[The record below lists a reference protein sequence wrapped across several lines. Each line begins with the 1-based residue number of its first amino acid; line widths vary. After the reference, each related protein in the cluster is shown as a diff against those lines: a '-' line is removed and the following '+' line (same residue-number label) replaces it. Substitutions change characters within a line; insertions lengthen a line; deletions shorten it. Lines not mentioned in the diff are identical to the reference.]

1 MLKAIIR
8 FSIRFRG
15 VIIAL
20 AFLLVGYG
28 LYTLSQVKLGA
39 FPSFTPPLVTLV
51 TEAPGLSPEQV
62 AVLVTQPIQNALSG
76 IAGLQAMRSRSIQG
90 LSVLP

>member
-1 MLKAIIR
+1 MLKAVIR

-28 LYTLSQVKLGA
+28 LYTLSHMEMEA
-39 FPSFTPPLVTLV
+39 FPNFTPPLAVV
-51 TEAPGLSPEQV
+51 DTEAPGLSPEQV
-62 AVLVTQPIQNALSG
+62 AALVTQPIQKALSG
-76 IAGLQAMRSRSIQG
+76 IAGLQAMRSR
-90 LSVLP
+90 